1 MSATRLS
8 RAAIACAATG
18 LVLFAGPGA
27 AVAQARCQAVRGVY
41 DEHPVSAG
49 DCDSP
54 VGLCIAGTY
63 RGVIKGP
70 FEAQA
75 TTLVQTDDT
84 PVTTVQL
91 FTSTTTISTSLRGRA
106 GTLLIRNAGAFT
118 ANPDGSIVD
127 LQTIVDGTGGLDGAT
142 GTIRAGGTFVFP
154 TGGSS
159 AYEGVVC
166 LP

>member
-27 AVAQARCQAVRGVY
+27 AIAQARCHTVKGVY
-41 DEHPVSAG
+41 DEHPVFG
-49 DCDSP
+49 EDCDSP
-54 VGLCIAGTY
+54 VGLCIAGAY
-63 RGVIKGP
+63 RGVINGP

-75 TTLVQTDDT
+75 TTLIQTDDT
-84 PVTTVQL
+84 PATSVQL
-91 FTSTTTISTSLRGRA
+91 FTSTTTITTSVAGRA

-118 ANPDGSIVD
+118 GNPDGSIVD
-127 LQTIVDGTGGLDGAT
+127 LQTIVDGTGELDGAT
-142 GTIRAGGTFVFP
+142 GTVRASGTFVFP
-154 TGGSS
+154 SGGSS
-159 AYEGVVC
+159 SYEGVVC